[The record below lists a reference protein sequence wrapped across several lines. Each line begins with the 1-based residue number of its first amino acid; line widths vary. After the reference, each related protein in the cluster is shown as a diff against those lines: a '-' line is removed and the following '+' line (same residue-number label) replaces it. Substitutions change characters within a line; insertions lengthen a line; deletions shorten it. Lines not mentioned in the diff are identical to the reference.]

1 MRVKAMARDI
11 HSLNDFVSFLSNKTT
26 FLLDTTVGMI
36 SIEQNAIIKI
46 FSVAAVGF
54 MPRRWSPR
62 STA

>member
-1 MRVKAMARDI
+1 MSRDV

-46 FSVAAVGF
+46 FSVAAVIF
-54 MPRRWSPR
+54 LPPSFR
-62 STA
+62 